1 MCSSSFDMAEID
13 NLGPDL
19 ALLKTE
25 ESSRSELVSEAAK
38 KLTIFHASCF
48 VYT

>member
-38 KLTIFHASCF
+38 LTIFHASWF